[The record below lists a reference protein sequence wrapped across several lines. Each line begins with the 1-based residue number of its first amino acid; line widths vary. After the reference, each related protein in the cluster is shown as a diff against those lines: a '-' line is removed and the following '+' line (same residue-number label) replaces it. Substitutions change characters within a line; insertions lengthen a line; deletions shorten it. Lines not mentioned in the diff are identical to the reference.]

1 MRSTGTDFMSD
12 AEYGEFTNGLIEAYK
27 KEVNCAIC
35 ARAFSNDGGWARC
48 PECMAKY
55 LAKAPPMSST
65 SFIHIKCT
73 DCSKTFAFAGKVD
86 ARCPACH
93 VSWHGVGTTEV
104 AAAPAITGAGTM
116 HTDAKVYT
124 AEDVANMSL
133 SEYYMFRSTLGSV
146 SVCGHGGTSKAGECC
161 ACKDA
166 LMVARRKCA
175 HTFLA
180 GACTKCGLKQQ
191 ITHQHSYLSPY
202 LQCLECGKEC
212 THPNA
217 YNGKCPECEHLITP
231 RKAGFIWNENLD
243 YGRGG
248 FSPCLHQNILG
259 TSRFKNGVCTVCEE
273 KAPAKAPYGTK
284 MGVPC
289 AKPAKKRRT
298 KRELYEYHRDL
309 YLKCEDPEKAKTH
322 LARMLKHVPSGGDN
336 WWWEDDQKA
345 RQIAE
350 NALRCTPAPEG
361 SRLRALS
368 KAAPVRMRII
378 GGVATWTVVFGA
390 INLAEW
396 NVTAFVSLMIALL
409 FVSSVVVP
417 LVRAGRKRKR

>member
-1 MRSTGTDFMSD
+1 
-12 AEYGEFTNGLIEAYK
+12 
-27 KEVNCAIC
+27 
-35 ARAFSNDGGWARC
+35 
-48 PECMAKY
+48 
-55 LAKAPPMSST
+55 
-65 SFIHIKCT
+65 
-73 DCSKTFAFAGKVD
+73 
-86 ARCPACH
+86 
-93 VSWHGVGTTEV
+93 
-104 AAAPAITGAGTM
+104 
-116 HTDAKVYT
+116 
-124 AEDVANMSL
+124 
-133 SEYYMFRSTLGSV
+133 
-146 SVCGHGGTSKAGECC
+146 
-161 ACKDA
+161 
-166 LMVARRKCA
+166 
-175 HTFLA
+175 
-180 GACTKCGLKQQ
+180 
-191 ITHQHSYLSPY
+191 
-202 LQCLECGKEC
+202 
-212 THPNA
+212 
-217 YNGKCPECEHLITP
+217 
-231 RKAGFIWNENLD
+231 
-243 YGRGG
+243 
-248 FSPCLHQNILG
+248 
-259 TSRFKNGVCTVCEE
+259 
-273 KAPAKAPYGTK
+273 

-298 KRELYEYHRDL
+298 KRELYDYHRDL

-350 NALRCTPAPEG
+350 NALRCTPAPGG